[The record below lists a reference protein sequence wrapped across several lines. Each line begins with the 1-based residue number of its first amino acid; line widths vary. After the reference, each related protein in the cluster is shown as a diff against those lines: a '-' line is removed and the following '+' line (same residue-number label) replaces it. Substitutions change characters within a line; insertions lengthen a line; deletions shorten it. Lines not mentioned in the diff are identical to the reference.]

1 MEKKIISRIFKFK
14 DLELADP
21 GINLSIEDVKRHYS
35 GIYPELT
42 TANIE
47 GPKRIG
53 GKDEF
58 TFRIS
63 VGTKG

>member
-1 MEKKIISRIFKFK
+1 MEKKIISRIFKYK
-14 DLELADP
+14 DLNLSDP
-21 GINLSIEDVKRHYS
+21 GINLSIEEVKRHYS

-42 TANIE
+42 TAEIE

-53 GKDEF
+53 GRNEF